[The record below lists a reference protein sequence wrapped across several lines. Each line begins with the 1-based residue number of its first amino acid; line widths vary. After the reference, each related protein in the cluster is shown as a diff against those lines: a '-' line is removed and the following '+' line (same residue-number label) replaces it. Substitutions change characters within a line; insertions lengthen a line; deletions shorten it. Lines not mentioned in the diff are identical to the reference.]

1 MPAQQRVGRDNRAQF
16 EQNLAW
22 NAERL
27 TCQQRTFL
35 VREAHRAP
43 VEPLAQHPV
52 FCLQVFNNDKL
63 LTTDPA
69 GEQEQ
74 DESDW

>member
-1 MPAQQRVGRDNRAQF
+1 MPAQQRVGRDDRAQF

-22 NAERL
+22 NAEGL
-27 TCQQRTFL
+27 TRQQRTFL
-35 VREAHRAP
+35 VRHAQRASF
-43 VEPLAQHPV
+43 EPLAQHPV
-52 FCLQVFNNDKL
+52 LCLQVFNNNKL
-63 LTTDPA
+63 LTADPA